1 MRRVWGWAPFPGVSW
16 KLRRCWILQSASHPC
31 WNCARGTAPGSPCLE
46 GKEAL
51 SGEAPHRR
59 GSLAEKRGERNSSC
73 PCARESCRVRG
84 GSVEGRAALSPQ
96 QDPVPS
102 LVARARP
109 SPGAKDTPSAP
120 SPQRGRGCPPR
131 CAQPCPA
138 PGILAAGRLSVC
150 PRFPT
155 WCFSSCSPFQPL
167 LLFVPNP
174 YFCIP
179 SECCQLGPRRSLQH
193 SSALCHGRPA
203 SSSRSPS
210 PPTALPGLP
219 CLINPCFPV
228 LIRCCLPTQRK
239 AGRCTALPRTARD
252 VVYAQWWH
260 LSRRCARVTPG
271 QSS

>member
-16 KLRRCWILQSASHPC
+16 KLRHCWFLQSASHPC
-31 WNCARGTAPGSPCLE
+31 WNCARGTAPRSPCLE
-46 GKEAL
+46 GKEVL

-59 GSLAEKRGERNSSC
+59 GSLAEKRGERNSPC

-84 GSVEGRAALSPQ
+84 GSAEGRAALSPQ

-109 SPGAKDTPSAP
+109 SPGVKDTPSAL

-167 LLFVPNP
+167 L
-174 YFCIP
+174 
-179 SECCQLGPRRSLQH
+179 
-193 SSALCHGRPA
+193 
-203 SSSRSPS
+203 
-210 PPTALPGLP
+210 
-219 CLINPCFPV
+219 
-228 LIRCCLPTQRK
+228 
-239 AGRCTALPRTARD
+239 
-252 VVYAQWWH
+252 
-260 LSRRCARVTPG
+260 
-271 QSS
+271 